1 MFLVFELKLH
11 AVHIFC
17 IHVVFYKL
25 PYLTVEKK
33 SNNISWSFFIKLQ
46 KKRTIYLKKHTNY
59 TVLFLNFRLKSKHL
73 TDKNM
78 KFIQLNHI

>member
-1 MFLVFELKLH
+1 
-11 AVHIFC
+11 
-17 IHVVFYKL
+17 
-25 PYLTVEKK
+25 KK
-33 SNNISWSFFIKLQ
+33 TNNLF
-46 KKRTIYLKKHTNY
+46 KKYTYY